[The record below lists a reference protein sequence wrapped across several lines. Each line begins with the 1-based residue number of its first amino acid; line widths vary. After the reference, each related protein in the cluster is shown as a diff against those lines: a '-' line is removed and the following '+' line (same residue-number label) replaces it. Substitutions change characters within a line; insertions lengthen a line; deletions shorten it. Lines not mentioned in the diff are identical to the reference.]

1 MNKLIPLIVL
11 SCLLPLAAN
20 ARTITATGDT
30 LDHAESK
37 IRQQAAREGAT
48 TYRITEARMG
58 NQVHITAKIADESTG
73 VRLRDELPAARAP
86 GQALIFS
93 RRRSRPGGAPY
104 RRAYS
109 RVNCDTL
116 I

>member
-37 IRQQAAREGAT
+37 IRQQAAREGVT

-58 NQVHITAKIADESTG
+58 NKVHITAKSRNKAPASG
-73 VRLRDELPAARAP
+73 SGMSYRQPARQVRRSFFPVDDRGPAARHTGERIP
-86 GQALIFS
+86 G
-93 RRRSRPGGAPY
+93 
-104 RRAYS
+104 
-109 RVNCDTL
+109 
-116 I
+116 

>member
-11 SCLLPLAAN
+11 SCLPLAAN

-37 IRQQAAREGAT
+37 IRQQAAREGVT

-58 NQVHITAKIADESTG
+58 NKVHITAKIAD
-73 VRLRDELPAARAP
+73 
-86 GQALIFS
+86 
-93 RRRSRPGGAPY
+93 
-104 RRAYS
+104 
-109 RVNCDTL
+109 
-116 I
+116 

>member
-1 MNKLIPLIVL
+1 MKKLIPLIIV
-11 SCLLPLAAN
+11 SCLLPLAVN

-58 NQVHITAKIADESTG
+58 NKVHITA
-73 VRLRDELPAARAP
+73 
-86 GQALIFS
+86 
-93 RRRSRPGGAPY
+93 
-104 RRAYS
+104 
-109 RVNCDTL
+109 TL
-116 I
+116 VD

>member
-20 ARTITATGDT
+20 ARTITAT
-30 LDHAESK
+30 ESK

-58 NQVHITAKIADESTG
+58 NKVHITAKIAD
-73 VRLRDELPAARAP
+73 
-86 GQALIFS
+86 
-93 RRRSRPGGAPY
+93 
-104 RRAYS
+104 
-109 RVNCDTL
+109 
-116 I
+116 

>member
-48 TYRITEARMG
+48 PIALLKREWAIKCISQRPSWTKPPAPGSGMSCRLPAR
-58 NQVHITAKIADESTG
+58 QVRRSFFPVDDRG
-73 VRLRDELPAARAP
+73 PAARHTGERIP
-86 GQALIFS
+86 G
-93 RRRSRPGGAPY
+93 
-104 RRAYS
+104 
-109 RVNCDTL
+109 
-116 I
+116 

>member
-37 IRQQAAREGAT
+37 IRQQAARKPPARARLPIASLKREWAT
-48 TYRITEARMG
+48 KCISRRKSRTKAPASGSGMSCRQPAR
-58 NQVHITAKIADESTG
+58 QVRRSFFPVDDRG
-73 VRLRDELPAARAP
+73 PAARHTGERIP
-86 GQALIFS
+86 G
-93 RRRSRPGGAPY
+93 
-104 RRAYS
+104 
-109 RVNCDTL
+109 
-116 I
+116 

>member
-37 IRQQAAREGAT
+37 ILQQAAREGVT
-48 TYRITEARMG
+48 RITEARMG
-58 NQVHITAKIADESTG
+58 NKVHITAKIAD
-73 VRLRDELPAARAP
+73 
-86 GQALIFS
+86 
-93 RRRSRPGGAPY
+93 
-104 RRAYS
+104 
-109 RVNCDTL
+109 
-116 I
+116 

>member
-37 IRQQAAREGAT
+37 NPPAGRPRG
-48 TYRITEARMG
+48 R
-58 NQVHITAKIADESTG
+58 N
-73 VRLRDELPAARAP
+73 RLSDH
-86 GQALIFS
+86 
-93 RRRSRPGGAPY
+93 
-104 RRAYS
+104 
-109 RVNCDTL
+109 
-116 I
+116 

>member
-30 LDHAESK
+30 STMRRAKS
-37 IRQQAAREGAT
+37 ASVAREGGT

-58 NQVHITAKIADESTG
+58 NKVHITAKIAD
-73 VRLRDELPAARAP
+73 
-86 GQALIFS
+86 
-93 RRRSRPGGAPY
+93 
-104 RRAYS
+104 
-109 RVNCDTL
+109 
-116 I
+116 

>member
-58 NQVHITAKIADESTG
+58 NKGSGMSCRQPARQVRRSFFPVDDRG
-73 VRLRDELPAARAP
+73 PAARHTGERIP
-86 GQALIFS
+86 G
-93 RRRSRPGGAPY
+93 
-104 RRAYS
+104 
-109 RVNCDTL
+109 
-116 I
+116 

>member
-30 LDHAESK
+30 RPRGEQNPPACP
-37 IRQQAAREGAT
+37 REGVT

-58 NQVHITAKIADESTG
+58 NKVHITAKIAD
-73 VRLRDELPAARAP
+73 
-86 GQALIFS
+86 
-93 RRRSRPGGAPY
+93 
-104 RRAYS
+104 
-109 RVNCDTL
+109 
-116 I
+116 

>member
-37 IRQQAAREGAT
+37 IRQQAAREG
-48 TYRITEARMG
+48 
-58 NQVHITAKIADESTG
+58 
-73 VRLRDELPAARAP
+73 RDYL
-86 GQALIFS
+86 S
-93 RRRSRPGGAPY
+93 HH
-104 RRAYS
+104 
-109 RVNCDTL
+109 
-116 I
+116 